1 MAITGIPV
9 TDLSILRG
17 PILVFATLLLIGF
30 QSAEAVEP
38 RRRIYFLESLAP
50 TQMAAMRTIDA
61 FRQRLHEKTT
71 ESFELFV
78 DYMELSR
85 FPTQAHIDRTVRYLS
100 EKYAEAPPDLLIA
113 LGRAAISVLGKYRDL
128 LAPNAPTIIA
138 NVPSRQAAK
147 AGSVDSVYWVA
158 TEYNFA
164 KTLNLAQQLQ
174 PKARNLV
181 VVGGTSDYDRLW
193 LDDARRELQPYSNR
207 YAISYITDVPYD
219 DLLKQVSQLPKDTIV
234 IMSFVFVDGSGTP
247 RVPPEVAA
255 SVAKISSAPVYSPV
269 SSYLGTGIVGGYMD
283 SWEDQGRATADLALE
298 ILSGKDPAA
307 IPRLNIPVQTQRI
320 DERQF
325 KRWNINKARLPS
337 EADVRYREFDLWEQY
352 QWQIIAIAAIVLM
365 QAAAITWL
373 FFERRRR
380 QVAETEL
387 RQRLLEVIHLNRT
400 AVAGAFSASVA
411 HELGQP
417 LGAIQSNAEA
427 AALYL
432 EADPPN
438 IQRVQQILTNI
449 SRDDQRAAEII
460 SHFRVLLK
468 KKDETELQR
477 FDLSEVVHDALEIVV
492 PEALKKGVALSAIHA
507 NAPLPVRGDRIHLQQ
522 VILNLAINGIDAMH
536 DCDHGSGK
544 MSIETALIDGS
555 SIEVSVADSGMGI
568 PTDRLN
574 RIFDTFYTTKQQG
587 TGLGLP
593 IARTIVE
600 TYGGKIWAENRPGG
614 GATFRF
620 TLPLSKAIA
629 A

>member
-1 MAITGIPV
+1 MPITCIPSAG
-9 TDLSILRG
+9 LSSLRM
-17 PILVFATLLLIGF
+17 PILAFVTLLAVGS
-30 QSAEAVEP
+30 QPAEAADQP
-38 RRRIYFLESLAP
+38 RRIYFLESLAP
-50 TQMAAMRTIDA
+50 TQPAAVRTIGA
-61 FRQRLHEKTT
+61 FTQRLREKTN
-71 ESFELFV
+71 ERFEIFV

-85 FPTQAHIDRTVRYLS
+85 FPRQAHIDRTVKYLS
-100 EKYAEAPPDLLIA
+100 EKYVEAPPDLLIA
-113 LGRAAISVLGKYRDL
+113 LGRAAISIVGKYHDV

-138 NVPSRQAAK
+138 NVPSREVTK
-147 AGSVDSVYWVA
+147 TSPLDNVYWVA
-158 TEYNFA
+158 TEYNFS

-181 VVGGTSDYDRLW
+181 VVGGASDYDRLW
-193 LDDARRELQPYSNR
+193 LDDARRELQPYSDR
-207 YAISYITDVPYD
+207 YTIRYISDVPYD

-255 SVAKISSAPVYSPV
+255 SVAKVSSAPVYSPV

-298 ILSGKDPAA
+298 ILSAKDPAT
-307 IPRLNIPVQTQRI
+307 ISRVNIPVQTQRI

-325 KRWNINKARLPS
+325 RRWNLSRSGLPS
-337 EADVRYREFDLWEQY
+337 QADVRFREFDLWEQY
-352 QWQIIAIAAIVLM
+352 RWQIIGILATVLM
-365 QAAAITWL
+365 QAAAIAWL

-380 QVAETEL
+380 RIAEMEL

-400 AVAGAFSASVA
+400 AVAGALSASVA

-417 LGAIQSNAEA
+417 LGAIRSNAEA

-432 EADPPN
+432 KADPPN
-438 IQRVQQILTNI
+438 IQRAQQVLASI

-460 SHFRVLLK
+460 DHFRALLK
-468 KKDETELQR
+468 KRDDTELQQ
-477 FDLSEVVHDALEIVV
+477 FDLNDVVHDTLEIVG
-492 PEALKKGVALSAIHA
+492 PEAWKKGVELSAIPA
-507 NAPLPVRGDRIHLQQ
+507 NVPLPVRGDRIHLQQ
-522 VILNLAINGIDAMH
+522 VILNLAMNGIDALH
-536 DCDHGSGK
+536 DSDSGSGK
-544 MSIETALIDGS
+544 MSIQTALIDDS
-555 SIEVSVADSGMGI
+555 AIEVSVADSGMGI
-568 PTDRLN
+568 PSDRLN

-614 GATFRF
+614 GAMFRF
-620 TLPLSKAIA
+620 TLPLSRAIA
-629 A
+629 S